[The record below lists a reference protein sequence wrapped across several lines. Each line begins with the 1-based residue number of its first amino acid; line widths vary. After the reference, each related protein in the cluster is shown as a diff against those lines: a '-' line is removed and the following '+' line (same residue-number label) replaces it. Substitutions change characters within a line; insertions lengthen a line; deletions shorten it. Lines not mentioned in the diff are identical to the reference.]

1 MAVVVGDR
9 QGLAVGAEVE
19 RADAPS
25 MAEESGDLAD
35 IDLAEAKDRVGSKG
49 DDVPPRDVHRS
60 RPFEVPHGLVAPAR
74 ATPQAE
80 GRDVVDQGAIR
91 LGLGGG
97 EGLLGLRGRQL
108 LGLQA
113 PADPPVRIGPQPE
126 QAEHAGE
133 QGRGHPGRPGA
144 APAHLSPRSQAGI
157 GRARIG
163 SRARKRRRS
172 SASAAAVA

>member
-25 MAEESGDLAD
+25 VAEESGDLAD
-35 IDLAEAKDRVGSKG
+35 IDLAEAQDRVVFEGRP
-49 DDVPPRDVHRS
+49 DVPPRDVHRS

-74 ATPQAE
+74 AAPQAE

-97 EGLLGLRGRQL
+97 EGLLGLRGRPL
-108 LGLQA
+108 LGLKA
-113 PADPPVRIGPQPE
+113 PADPPVRIGPQPQ

-133 QGRGHPGRPGA
+133 AGPRPSRPPRGGA
-144 APAHLSPRSQAGI
+144 APT
-157 GRARIG
+157 
-163 SRARKRRRS
+163 
-172 SASAAAVA
+172 